1 MITKCLLLGFNI
13 FFLDEPSIFST
24 NNNYQAWG
32 GKTEDLYI
40 DIGKKER
47 RNLLLAVWD
56 KEVILY
62 KINHENIKEQNFL

>member
-47 RNLLLAVWD
+47 RNLLLAV
-56 KEVILY
+56 
-62 KINHENIKEQNFL
+62 